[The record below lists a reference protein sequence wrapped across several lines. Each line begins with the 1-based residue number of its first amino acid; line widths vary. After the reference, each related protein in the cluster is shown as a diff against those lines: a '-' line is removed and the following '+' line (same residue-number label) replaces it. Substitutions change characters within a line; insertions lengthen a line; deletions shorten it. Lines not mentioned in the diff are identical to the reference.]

1 MTAVR
6 NQLPRELRG
15 EEKPVNSKALSR
27 ILKRAEALCRERGA
41 RLTEQR
47 KAVLQLLCVSDKPLS
62 AYELLERMRGV
73 VRNPA
78 PPTVYRALDFL
89 LEQGLAHRLESLNA
103 YVGCAHPDHPHASQF
118 LICDDC
124 GDVAEVEDPIV
135 ARSLKAAGKEIGF
148 RTRRPVV
155 ELLGTCA
162 QCISEGEESIC

>member
-1 MTAVR
+1 MNNKTLYHV
-6 NQLPRELRG
+6 LE
-15 EEKPVNSKALSR
+15 
-27 ILKRAEALCRERGA
+27 RAETLCHERGV

-47 KAVLQLLCVSDKPLS
+47 KTVLQLLCASDKPLS

-73 VRNPA
+73 VKNPA

-89 LEQGLAHRLESLNA
+89 LEQGLVHKLESLHA

-124 GDVAEVEDPIV
+124 GEVAEVEDSSV
-135 ARSLKAAGKEIGF
+135 AKSLKAAGKAIGF
-148 RTRRPVV
+148 RTKRPVV

-162 QCISEGEESIC
+162 QCTAKRNE

>member
-1 MTAVR
+1 MNNT
-6 NQLPRELRG
+6 
-15 EEKPVNSKALSR
+15 ALSHV
-27 ILKRAEALCRERGA
+27 LERAEALCRERGA

-47 KAVLQLLCVSDKPLS
+47 KAVLQLLCVSEKPIS

-73 VRNPA
+73 IRNPA
-78 PPTVYRALDFL
+78 PPTVYRALHFL
-89 LEQGLAHRLESLNA
+89 LEQGLVHKLESLNA

-124 GDVAEVEDPIV
+124 GDVAEVEDPSV
-135 ARSLKAAGKEIGF
+135 ARSLKEAGNEIGF

-162 QCISEGEESIC
+162 QCVSERDDPA